1 MKQKEVIERLAVHV
15 RHLQRGMYSI
25 HECESLMENEIT
37 AAVRSCEGT
46 IDERVEFERKLKRRM
61 WRMLLEA
68 TK

>member
-1 MKQKEVIERLAVHV
+1 
-15 RHLQRGMYSI
+15 MYSI

-46 IDERVEFERKLKRRM
+46 IDERIELERKLKRRM